1 LEVKEMARNSKRVY
15 QVLYKDGPLAGPQM
29 RELLR
34 EEGFEMKWIGA
45 QNAHGKRR
53 IGSIVT
59 ADTTYYG
66 LTVKGVEEVT
76 QPNILRE
83 S

>member
-1 LEVKEMARNSKRVY
+1 MARNSKRVY
-15 QVLYKDGPLAGPQM
+15 QVLYKDGPLAVPQM

-34 EEGFEMKWIGA
+34 EEEFQIVWIGA
-45 QNAHGKRR
+45 QNSHGKRR

-66 LTVKGVEEVT
+66 LTVKGKKQLSEWK
-76 QPNILRE
+76 R
-83 S
+83 